1 MQVSF
6 NEPAGSGRVNR
17 VITSG
22 ERQVSNEGSP
32 LKKGERHDGEFEG
45 FLAEIAPALE
55 QSVGR
60 LGVAGHLGLR
70 PGAADAAKTIVAWP
84 DLADRVI
91 EEFR

>member
-1 MQVSF
+1 MLVSY
-6 NEPAGSGRVNR
+6 NESPGRSH
-17 VITSG
+17 VIGIETSVG
-22 ERQVSNEGSP
+22 RQIFSAGSP

-70 PGAADAAKTIVAWP
+70 PGAADAAKTIVVWP
-84 DLADRVI
+84 DIADRVI